1 MVKKLLRVIAG
12 LLFGAGLLAIS
23 AVDSSATYVPFTQI
37 TTNSGSIYNFGVD
50 VTDAGG
56 GKVLFKFSYSAG
68 GISEVY
74 FDNRGG
80 ILTGPVTYANST
92 GVFFSSED
100 VHPANLPAGDTLSPP
115 FVSDFSFGSTSSA
128 NRVDANGEYLGL
140 IFNGSYDTVMSGLSS
155 GQLRIGEHVQSL
167 ANGQSE
173 SFATPIPGAFLLFGS
188 GLVGLVGIGRWK
200 LRK

>member
-1 MVKKLLRVIAG
+1 MGKNLLRVIAG

-23 AVDSSATYVPFTQI
+23 AADSSATYVPFTQI

-50 VTDAGG
+50 VTDNGG
-56 GKVLFKFSYSAG
+56 TTVLFKFSYSAG

-80 ILTGPVTYANST
+80 ILTGPASYANSA
-92 GVFFSSED
+92 GVDFSSPAT
-100 VHPANLPAGDTLSPP
+100 PANLPAGNTLSPP
-115 FVSDFSFGSTSSA
+115 FVSDFSFGATSSA

-140 IFNGSYDTVMSGLSS
+140 IFNGSYDTVMAGLSS

-173 SFATPIPGAFLLFGS
+173 SFATPIPSALLLFGS